1 MFRVNRVVQRGRRK
15 GKIVPLTL
23 IWRPIE
29 LIPVFGRRCPTGWTS
44 NTAVEEADDFYVN
57 CFSDKDVYQTVY

>member
-1 MFRVNRVVQRGRRK
+1 MFRVNRVVRRGRRK
-15 GKIVPLTL
+15 GEILPLTA

-29 LIPVFGRRCPTGWTS
+29 VIPVFGRHCPANWTALS
-44 NTAVEEADDFYVN
+44 AVEEADDFYVN